1 MRQEGQMLIETA
13 RMRASR
19 FAVGLL
25 LGAVAMSCGRTDDK
39 ASQTQLT
46 VRSAPGAIADQGATA
61 DADKRTAITVDA
73 ATRVVVLTE
82 MRTMLKGVQ
91 GIVIGAANRDTAL
104 IRASALKAG
113 MRAAS
118 ETNPAIQEQLRGDFV
133 QMGMRTHAAFDIL
146 AADVAQGNQDM
157 ILRRLAT
164 IMGNCVGCHEQWRL
178 TVSK

>member
-1 MRQEGQMLIETA
+1 MLTETA
-13 RMRASR
+13 RRRASR
-19 FAVGLL
+19 CAVGLL
-25 LGAVAMSCGRTDDK
+25 LGVVAISCGRTDDK
-39 ASQTQLT
+39 AGQTQLT
-46 VRSAPGAIADQGATA
+46 VRSAPGSIDQGATA
-61 DADKRTAITVDA
+61 DADKRTGIAVDA
-73 ATRVVVLTE
+73 ATRVAVLTE

-91 GIVIGAANRDTAL
+91 GIVIGAANRDTAM

-178 TVSK
+178 TVRP